1 MNLGIAGHVALVT
14 GAGRGLGREIA
25 LALAQEGAHVVA
37 CDIDAGLAQSACDAI
52 IAEGNRAEPLVIDV
66 TDAGAVSSAVERL
79 VSAHGRIDILV
90 NCAGFSRD
98 GPVEA
103 MTDAAWHDVLTVCLT
118 APFYLCRAVVPAM
131 KRSRYGRIVNISSRA
146 RNGDHNKVNYVAAK
160 AGLVGL
166 TEALALELGKS
177 GITVNAIAPG
187 FCDGER
193 PRSLPNY
200 AELRERALALTP
212 MDRLGEARDIADAA
226 LYFCAAQSGYV
237 TGEVLSVAGGR
248 WR

>member
-1 MNLGIAGHVALVT
+1 MDIGIAGHVALVT

-37 CDIDAGLAQSACDAI
+37 CDIDTGFAQSACDAI
-52 IAEGNRAEPLVIDV
+52 LAESNCAEALTLDV
-66 TDAGAVSSAVERL
+66 TDPQAVNDAIERVL
-79 VSAHGRIDILV
+79 GDHRRIDILV

-103 MTDAAWHDVLTVCLT
+103 MTDTAWHDVLTVCLT
-118 APFYLCRAVVPAM
+118 APFYMCRAAVPAM
-131 KRSRYGRIVNISSRA
+131 KRAAYGRIVNISSRA
-146 RNGDHNKVNYVAAK
+146 RNGDRNKVNYAAAK

-166 TEALALELGKS
+166 TEALALELGKD
-177 GITVNAIAPG
+177 GITVNAVAPG
-187 FCDGER
+187 FCNGER
-193 PRSLPNY
+193 ARSLPGY

-212 MDRLGEARDIADAA
+212 INRLGEARDIADAV

-237 TGEVLSVAGGR
+237 TGEVLTVAGGR

>member
-1 MNLGIAGHVALVT
+1 MDLGIAGHVALVT

-25 LALAQEGAHVVA
+25 FALAQEGAHVVV
-37 CDIDAGLAQSACDAI
+37 CDIDAGFARSACDAI
-52 IAEGNRAEPLVIDV
+52 LAEGNRAEPLALDV
-66 TDAGAVSSAVERL
+66 TDPQAVNAAVAGL
-79 VSAHGRIDILV
+79 VAAHGRLDILI

-98 GPVEA
+98 GAVEA
-103 MTDAAWHDVLTVCLT
+103 MSDAAWHDVLGVCLT
-118 APFYLCRAVVPAM
+118 APFYLCRAIVPAM
-131 KRSRYGRIVNISSRA
+131 KQAGYGRIVNISSRA
-146 RNGDHNKVNYVAAK
+146 RNGDRNKVNYAAAK

-177 GITVNAIAPG
+177 GITVNAVAPG

-212 MDRLGEARDIADAA
+212 TVRLGEARDIAEAV

-237 TGEVLSVAGGR
+237 TGETLTVAGGR